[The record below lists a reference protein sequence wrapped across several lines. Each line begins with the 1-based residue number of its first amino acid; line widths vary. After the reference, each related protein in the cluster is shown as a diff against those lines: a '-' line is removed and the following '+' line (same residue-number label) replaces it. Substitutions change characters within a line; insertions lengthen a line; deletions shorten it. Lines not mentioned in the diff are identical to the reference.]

1 MPPSCPHCDQPDV
14 SLLRLVLIGEIVRA
28 DETLLATLADLLHTS
43 GLLPLA
49 AAEPAA
55 PPRSCRRVRSRGSGW
70 SERTPKAGEEAVPH
84 RARPARNLP
93 TREECPHSDKRS

>member
-14 SLLRLVLIGEIVRA
+14 SLLRLVFMGEIVRA

-49 AAEPAA
+49 AAKPAA
-55 PPRSCRRVRSRGSGW
+55 TRNRLPQGPQPGLRLVGAHAHGRRGGRPPSRTARSRPPRPRG
-70 SERTPKAGEEAVPH
+70 VPTQ
-84 RARPARNLP
+84 R
-93 TREECPHSDKRS
+93 

>member
-14 SLLRLVLIGEIVRA
+14 SLLRLVLIGEILRA
-28 DETLLATLADLLHTS
+28 DATLLVTLADLLHTS

-55 PPRSCRRVRSRGSGW
+55 TRRRLPQGPRHGLRLVGAHDPGRGGGSPPSRKARSRPPRPRGVYKQ
-70 SERTPKAGEEAVPH
+70 R
-84 RARPARNLP
+84 
-93 TREECPHSDKRS
+93 